1 MQHDER
7 GDPVAHGARL
17 FDLLDSIVSR
27 DFMELGIWIMVD
39 AQSESPPYDHNALQ
53 RAVDFLD
60 QQESW
65 QVGLPPRRL
74 QSFSAPCLCAGMP
87 SLQRRHDG
95 TRLWKL
101 GCCVCGEVFSP
112 AGAGSVAV
120 SQSP

>member
-60 QQESW
+60 QHFDGGHNDHTNE
-65 QVGLPPRRL
+65 VCVIYLKLVLP
-74 QSFSAPCLCAGMP
+74 
-87 SLQRRHDG
+87 RHD
-95 TRLWKL
+95 
-101 GCCVCGEVFSP
+101 FI
-112 AGAGSVAV
+112 VAV
-120 SQSP
+120 ASHPLPIFACRSCVKDAGTCPRYSTLVL

>member
-1 MQHDER
+1 MQHDEC
-7 GDPVAHGARL
+7 GNPVAHGARL

-65 QVGLPPRRL
+65 QVDFLLGDSSRFQRLACVQVCLVCSGDTMAPDSGSWDAACAARFFLLQAQGLLR
-74 QSFSAPCLCAGMP
+74 
-87 SLQRRHDG
+87 
-95 TRLWKL
+95 
-101 GCCVCGEVFSP
+101 
-112 AGAGSVAV
+112 
-120 SQSP
+120 